1 MLKRIKLIFPEI
13 NLKSQLRIICK
24 QFWHSWSIREKSEK
38 SNKARRAASRHK
50 DYQLPKCQKKK
61 NGSGGCVN
69 VTIGNLRDETKT
81 EKCNRFTLAKQQL
94 CTCITHFCT
103 FLCLPYASSR
113 IEKDTVKAINATISP
128 WSRTRSP
135 LFSYKLLSLLS
146 SNWVTWHE
154 GEKVWKDFKSIFQ
167 WPLHWRCRC
176 QIVRSLMKSSPSTL
190 PPTHRMPQPRFKGI
204 GSSRPWRGRGTRL
217 PTHLPNPP

>member
-1 MLKRIKLIFPEI
+1 MPKKKKRVGWLRKCDNRELKGRNENGKNAIGLHWQNNNFTRA
-13 NLKSQLRIICK
+13 LRI
-24 QFWHSWSIREKSEK
+24 F
-38 SNKARRAASRHK
+38 
-50 DYQLPKCQKKK
+50 
-61 NGSGGCVN
+61 V
-69 VTIGNLRDETKT
+69 
-81 EKCNRFTLAKQQL
+81 
-94 CTCITHFCT
+94 HFFAFPTQVC
-103 FLCLPYASSR
+103 R

-154 GEKVWKDFKSIFQ
+154 GEKVWNDFNSIFQ

>member
-1 MLKRIKLIFPEI
+1 M
-13 NLKSQLRIICK
+13 
-24 QFWHSWSIREKSEK
+24 
-38 SNKARRAASRHK
+38 
-50 DYQLPKCQKKK
+50 PKKKK

-69 VTIGNLRDETKT
+69 VTIGSLRDETRR

-154 GEKVWKDFKSIFQ
+154 GEKVWTDAKSIFR
-167 WPLHWRCRC
+167 WPFHWRRRCR
-176 QIVRSLMKSSPSTL
+176 IVRSLMKSSPLRYLPLIACPSLVLRVSLLPVPGGDEELGCPRTCPTL
-190 PPTHRMPQPRFKGI
+190 H
-204 GSSRPWRGRGTRL
+204 
-217 PTHLPNPP
+217 N